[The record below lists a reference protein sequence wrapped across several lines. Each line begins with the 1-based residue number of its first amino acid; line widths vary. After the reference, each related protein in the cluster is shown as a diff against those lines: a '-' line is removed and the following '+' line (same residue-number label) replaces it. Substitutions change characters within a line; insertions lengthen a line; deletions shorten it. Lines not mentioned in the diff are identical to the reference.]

1 MKQMKLSVGVS
12 DFEKI
17 RSDGYYYI
25 DKSGWIKGL
34 LKSGAEVTLLTRP
47 RRFGKTLGMSM
58 LANFF
63 DIKKE
68 PDTDSSNADTTLC
81 LSLFP
86 DLQIKP
92 CYLLLYQKN

>member
-34 LKSGAEVTLLTRP
+34 LKSGAEVTLL
-47 RRFGKTLGMSM
+47 LW
-58 LANFF
+58 
-63 DIKKE
+63 
-68 PDTDSSNADTTLC
+68 
-81 LSLFP
+81 
-86 DLQIKP
+86 
-92 CYLLLYQKN
+92 

>member
-63 DIKKE
+63 D
-68 PDTDSSNADTTLC
+68 TDSSNADTTLC

>member
-34 LKSGAEVTLLTRP
+34 LKSGAERIRYWSRVLGWVG
-47 RRFGKTLGMSM
+47 FG
-58 LANFF
+58 
-63 DIKKE
+63 
-68 PDTDSSNADTTLC
+68 
-81 LSLFP
+81 
-86 DLQIKP
+86 
-92 CYLLLYQKN
+92 

>member
-63 DIKKE
+63 DITKLGQCKLKKCQCIFKRC
-68 PDTDSSNADTTLC
+68 AIYI
-81 LSLFP
+81 F
-86 DLQIKP
+86 KR
-92 CYLLLYQKN
+92 

>member
-34 LKSGAEVTLLTRP
+34 LKSSG
-47 RRFGKTLGMSM
+47 S
-58 LANFF
+58 NF
-63 DIKKE
+63 
-68 PDTDSSNADTTLC
+68 TDATEALW
-81 LSLFP
+81 
-86 DLQIKP
+86 
-92 CYLLLYQKN
+92 

>member
-34 LKSGAEVTLLTRP
+34 LKSGAEVTFTDATEALL
-47 RRFGKTLGMSM
+47 GKTLGNEY
-58 LANFF
+58 A
-63 DIKKE
+63 
-68 PDTDSSNADTTLC
+68 C
-81 LSLFP
+81 
-86 DLQIKP
+86 
-92 CYLLLYQKN
+92 